1 MEGSGLVPAGGSGTA
16 TIIVQAYKNVKA
28 EISVSVRAED
38 KDLLTSLI
46 QEAKTQAEGYDNADI
61 EKYLQDAITEAE
73 THLNGDK
80 DEIKAAYQ
88 ALAAAMSEADLIDQ
102 DVTAI
107 KAYAAV
113 DLSKYEAGAA
123 AETYKSLVQ
132 DSLALAKDPV
142 QNKDALAAAKKQLD
156 EVYGNLVALHLDRLQ
171 EAVVYAEKLN
181 MDNYV
186 DNAER
191 KAFIGALHEAKTL
204 QPKTNQQIMETID
217 RLSNAMKALTRRAS
231 KEQIATIK
239 KQFDVLSKLDKSQY
253 SKADQKKIA
262 DVLAAAKTA
271 MENKNLS
278 EADAEKVIE
287 QLNSLLTLKP
297 IAPQKPDD
305 GTEKPDGQT
314 KPDQPAV
321 PGGTPQKP
329 VGQDKKPVIAN
340 PSTPVDTSDSTNN
353 AGWLAIIG
361 LGGAAAWFTNK
372 KRTKL
377 KK

>member
-1 MEGSGLVPAGGSGTA
+1 MKFQRTMGRYVKFIALSGLGDIPNAYASAAEIQVYGIEVSDLKPATGIQLDVTELKDMETGMSQQIHATLTPADSTDLLTWTSSNEKVAIVDGSGLVTAVGSGTA
-16 TIIVQAYKNVKA
+16 TITVQANENVKA

-239 KQFDVLSKLDKSQY
+239 S
-253 SKADQKKIA
+253 
-262 DVLAAAKTA
+262 
-271 MENKNLS
+271 NLTYYRS
-278 EADAEKVIE
+278 
-287 QLNSLLTLKP
+287 
-297 IAPQKPDD
+297 
-305 GTEKPDGQT
+305 
-314 KPDQPAV
+314 
-321 PGGTPQKP
+321 
-329 VGQDKKPVIAN
+329 
-340 PSTPVDTSDSTNN
+340 
-353 AGWLAIIG
+353 
-361 LGGAAAWFTNK
+361 
-372 KRTKL
+372 
-377 KK
+377 